1 MVFMSIA
8 VSAIGI
14 GIVVMV
20 GYLVIAQVRGA
31 LPTDALDNETAA
43 EVEDS
48 LDSAQATVFAGFALV
63 SVGIIVL
70 AAFGMISVFQ

>member
-43 EVEDS
+43 EVESS